1 MKAIYKKLFDAVL
14 IVIFSQ
20 NVNPVTNANGYD
32 LWGFLNVSFAHGLH
46 FVEFNVEVSWFSL

>member
-20 NVNPVTNANGYD
+20 NVNPVNNANGYD
-32 LWGFLNVSFAHGLH
+32 L
-46 FVEFNVEVSWFSL
+46 